1 MRSRICSVVSKRRA
15 NPNTRIIFSGGGFRM
30 QIRYAAR
37 SVVNL
42 CKRRANPVSAYAPDA
57 GIGRVLQGEKAVV
70 DVDDD
75 EVEDVWPA
83 PVPDVDVV
91 VNM

>member
-1 MRSRICSVVSKRRA
+1 M
-15 NPNTRIIFSGGGFRM
+15 
-30 QIRYAAR
+30 
-37 SVVNL
+37 
-42 CKRRANPVSAYAPDA
+42 
-57 GIGRVLQGEKAVV
+57 GRVLQGEKAVV